1 MGFSAR
7 IRVAPGLSFSAS
19 SRGVRSSIG
28 PRAARMNVGGGRTTV
43 SSGFGSFTAS
53 TGIGGRSAPAPQVDL
68 MSVMNGAFAVFDLF
82 SGPLERALDKQ
93 IELLKLARKD
103 EKRISTLTSL
113 HRARFPDAARQV
125 AKREREKWWR
135 KATPEAHAIAAAQQ
149 DVLNAGWEAVSRH
162 EPAAVISAVDDAFA
176 DNVSLSTCIDAGVFN
191 GQRYVSLS
199 VIYPGPEFT
208 KGYVIDGKVARQ
220 RNKQERAQL
229 YREAFA
235 SAVIA
240 TSAEAFVTAPAA
252 EVAYVVVLREEK
264 VRRWSQRLAPIYGAA
279 LTRPAVMG
287 PDWKE
292 AAPGDTV
299 WHCDYVRAGSE
310 KLQPL
315 DRASNGDLYSIAAA
329 LSAAVDES
337 WPPE

>member
-1 MGFSAR
+1 M
-7 IRVAPGLSFSAS
+7 
-19 SRGVRSSIG
+19 
-28 PRAARMNVGGGRTTV
+28 
-43 SSGFGSFTAS
+43 SSGFGPFTAS
-53 TGIGGRSAPAPQVDL
+53 KGIGGRSAPTPQVDL

-93 IELLKLARKD
+93 IELLKLARRD
-103 EKRISTLTSL
+103 EKRIATLTSL
-113 HRARFPDAARQV
+113 HRDRFPNAARQV
-125 AKREREKWWR
+125 AKPEREKWWR
-135 KATPEAHAIAAAQQ
+135 KATPEARAIAAAQQ
-149 DVLNAGWEAVSRH
+149 DILNAEWEAVSRH
-162 EPAAVISAVDDAFA
+162 EPAAVIAAVDDAFA

-208 KGYVIDGKVARQ
+208 KGYLIDGKVARQ

-229 YREAFA
+229 YREAMA
-235 SAVIA
+235 STVIA
-240 TSAEAFVTAPAA
+240 TCAEAFATAPAA
-252 EVAYVVVLREEK
+252 EVAYVVVLRAEK
-264 VRRWSQRLAPIYGAA
+264 VRRWPHRLAPIYSAA
-279 LTRPAVMG
+279 LTRSAVMG

-299 WHCDYVRAGSE
+299 WHFDYVRAGSE

-315 DRASNGDLYSIAAA
+315 ESGPNSDLYSIAAA

-337 WPPE
+337 ASAG